1 MSELVEHFEEY
12 LRALVEGDA
21 MESSL
26 SEREL
31 QVAIA
36 ILLVQT
42 LRADLKIEEG
52 EIEAVVNAAEGV
64 LGLEHD
70 EALELARL
78 AAEHVRSSSS
88 TQVALQRLDQCLTRA
103 QRVEL
108 LDWLW
113 RIAFADAELAGDEEY
128 LIRKVSELLSL
139 STADLIEAKV
149 RAKEAF

>member
-12 LRALVEGDA
+12 VRALADGDA
-21 MESSL
+21 ASPL

-42 LRADLKIEEG
+42 LRADFKIEEG
-52 EIEAVVNAAEGV
+52 ELEAVVEAVEAV

-78 AAEHVRSSSS
+78 AARHVRAASA
-88 TQVALQRLDQCLTRA
+88 TRQALQRLDRCLTKP
-103 QRVEL
+103 QRLELVE
-108 LDWLW
+108 WLW
-113 RIAFADAELAGDEEY
+113 RIAFADAELGGDEEY
-128 LIRKVSELLSL
+128 LIRKFSGLLSL
-139 STADLIEAKV
+139 SIADLVEAKV

>member
-26 SEREL
+26 SEREM

-52 EIEAVVNAAEGV
+52 EIEAVVKAAEGV
-64 LGLEHD
+64 LGLEYA
-70 EALELARL
+70 EALELAQL
-78 AAEHVRSSSS
+78 AARYVRSSSS

>member
-12 LRALVEGDA
+12 VRALADGDA
-21 MESSL
+21 ASPL

-31 QVAIA
+31 QVAVA

-42 LRADLKIEEG
+42 LRADFKIEEG
-52 EIEAVVNAAEGV
+52 ELEAVVEAVEAV

-78 AAEHVRSSSS
+78 AGAARAGRERDAAGAPAPRPVPDEAAAPGARR
-88 TQVALQRLDQCLTRA
+88 VALADRLRRRGA
-103 QRVEL
+103 G
-108 LDWLW
+108 
-113 RIAFADAELAGDEEY
+113 GDEEY
-128 LIRKVSELLSL
+128 LIRKFSGLLSL
-139 STADLIEAKV
+139 SIADLVEAKV